1 MKTIVFG
8 EGMTRL
14 NPCVATIGFFD
25 GVHLGHRHL
34 IEAVRK
40 EAARQGLESTVV
52 TFDRHPRQ
60 VVSSDFQPS
69 LLSTQEEKL
78 QLLGKTGI
86 DNCVV
91 LPFDKEMAS
100 LSAREFMQAILAE
113 RLSAKVLF
121 TGYDHRFG
129 HNRSEGF
136 ADYERYGR
144 EMGMEVR
151 RGDPYMLEEV
161 NVSSSVVRSLLSEGE
176 VGLAARCLGYEYT
189 LRGHVV
195 GGEHI
200 GTAIGFPTANVEVD
214 DANKL
219 LPADGVYAV
228 RVSVPHEGFSGPAM
242 LNIGTRPTFNGTRRT
257 IEAHIFNFSENIY
270 GRNISVAFHEK
281 IRGEQKFSSA
291 TALAE
296 QLKRDREEVGKR
308 FNDTAI

>member
-8 EGMTRL
+8 EGITRL
-14 NPCVATIGFFD
+14 KPCVATIGFFD

-40 EAARQGLESTVV
+40 EAEQQGLESTVV

-60 VVSSDFQPS
+60 VVSTDFHPCP
-69 LLSTQEEKL
+69 LSTQEEKL
-78 QLLGKTGI
+78 LLLDKTGI
-86 DNCVV
+86 NNCVV

-100 LSAREFMQAILAE
+100 LSAREFMQTILADS
-113 RLSAKVLF
+113 LLTKVLF

-151 RGDPYMLEEV
+151 RGDPFVLEGV
-161 NVSSSVVRSLLSEGE
+161 SVSSSVVRSLLSEGE
-176 VGLAARCLGYEYT
+176 VGLASRCLGYHYT

-195 GGEHI
+195 DGEHI
-200 GTAIGFPTANVEVD
+200 GTTIGFPTANLEVD

-228 RVSVPHEGFSGPAM
+228 KVSIPCVSYIGPAM
-242 LNIGTRPTFNGTRRT
+242 LNIGTRPTFNGKRRT

-270 GRNISVAFHEK
+270 GRSIDVAFLAK
-281 IRGEQKFSSA
+281 IRGERKFNSA
-291 TALAE
+291 SALAE
-296 QLKRDREEVGKR
+296 QLKKDKEEVLKTI
-308 FNDTAI
+308 NTSI

>member
-8 EGMTRL
+8 EGITRL
-14 NPCVATIGFFD
+14 KPCVATIGFFD

-40 EAARQGLESTVV
+40 EAEQQGLESTVV

-60 VVSSDFQPS
+60 VVSTAFHPC
-69 LLSTQEEKL
+69 LLSTQEAKL
-78 QLLGKTGI
+78 LLLDKPGI
-86 DNCVV
+86 NNCVV
-91 LPFDKEMAS
+91 LPFPQEMAS
-100 LSAREFMQAILAE
+100 LSAREFMQTILAD
-113 RLSAKVLF
+113 RLLTKVLF

-151 RGDPYMLEEV
+151 LGDPFVLEGV
-161 NVSSSVVRSLLSEGE
+161 RVSSSVVRSLLSEGE
-176 VGLAARCLGYEYT
+176 VGLASRCLGYHYT

-195 GGEHI
+195 DGEHI
-200 GTAIGFPTANVEVD
+200 GTTIGFPTANLEVD

-228 RVSVPHEGFSGPAM
+228 KVSIPCVSYIGPAM
-242 LNIGTRPTFNGTRRT
+242 LNIGTRPTFNGKRRT

-270 GRNISVAFHEK
+270 GRSIDVAFLAK
-281 IRGEQKFSSA
+281 IRGERKFNSA
-291 TALAE
+291 SALAE
-296 QLKRDREEVGKR
+296 QLKKDKEVVMKII
-308 FNDTAI
+308 NTSI

>member
-8 EGMTRL
+8 EGITRL
-14 NPCVATIGFFD
+14 KPCVATIGFFD

-34 IEAVRK
+34 IAAVRK
-40 EAARQGLESTVV
+40 EAEQQGLESTVV

-60 VVSSDFQPS
+60 VVSTDFHPCF
-69 LLSTQEEKL
+69 LSTQEEKL
-78 QLLGKTGI
+78 LLLDKTGI
-86 DNCVV
+86 NNCVV

-100 LSAREFMQAILAE
+100 LSAREFMQTILADS
-113 RLSAKVLF
+113 LLTKVLF

-151 RGDPYMLEEV
+151 RGDPFVLEGV
-161 NVSSSVVRSLLSEGE
+161 SVSSSVVRSLLSEGE
-176 VGLAARCLGYEYT
+176 VGLASRCLGYHYT

-195 GGEHI
+195 DGEHI
-200 GTAIGFPTANVEVD
+200 GTTIGFPTANLEVD

-228 RVSVPHEGFSGPAM
+228 KVSIPCVSYIGLAM
-242 LNIGTRPTFNGTRRT
+242 LNIGTRPTFNGKRRT

-270 GRNISVAFHEK
+270 GRSIDVAFLAK
-281 IRGEQKFSSA
+281 IRGERKFNSA
-291 TALAE
+291 SALAE
-296 QLKRDREEVGKR
+296 QLKKDKEVVMKII
-308 FNDTAI
+308 NTSI

>member
-8 EGMTRL
+8 EGITRL
-14 NPCVATIGFFD
+14 KPCVATIGFFD

-40 EAARQGLESTVV
+40 EAEQQGLESTVV

-60 VVSSDFQPS
+60 VVSTDFHPC
-69 LLSTQEEKL
+69 LLSTQKEKL
-78 QLLGKTGI
+78 LLLDKTGI
-86 DNCVV
+86 NNCVV

-100 LSAREFMQAILAE
+100 LSAREFMQTILADS
-113 RLSAKVLF
+113 LLTKVLF

-151 RGDPYMLEEV
+151 RGDPFVLEGV
-161 NVSSSVVRSLLSEGE
+161 SVSSSVVRSLLSEGE
-176 VGLAARCLGYEYT
+176 VGLASRCLGYHYT

-195 GGEHI
+195 DGEHI
-200 GTAIGFPTANVEVD
+200 GTTIGFPTANLEVD

-228 RVSVPHEGFSGPAM
+228 KVSIPCVSYIGFAM
-242 LNIGTRPTFNGTRRT
+242 LNIGTRPTFNGKSRT

-270 GRNISVAFHEK
+270 GRSIDVAFLAK
-281 IRGEQKFSSA
+281 IRGERKFNSA
-291 TALAE
+291 SALAE
-296 QLKRDREEVGKR
+296 QLKKDKEVVMKII
-308 FNDTAI
+308 NTSI

>member
-8 EGMTRL
+8 EGITRL
-14 NPCVATIGFFD
+14 KPCVATIGFFD

-34 IEAVRK
+34 IAAVRK
-40 EAARQGLESTVV
+40 EAEQQGLESTVV

-60 VVSSDFQPS
+60 VVSTDFHPC

-78 QLLGKTGI
+78 LLLDKTGI
-86 DNCVV
+86 NNCVV

-100 LSAREFMQAILAE
+100 LSAREFMQTILADS
-113 RLSAKVLF
+113 LLTKVLF

-151 RGDPYMLEEV
+151 RGDPFVLEGV
-161 NVSSSVVRSLLSEGE
+161 SVSSSVVRSLLSEGE
-176 VGLAARCLGYEYT
+176 VGRASRCLGYHYT

-195 GGEHI
+195 DGEHI
-200 GTAIGFPTANVEVD
+200 GTTIGFPTANLEVD

-228 RVSVPHEGFSGPAM
+228 KVSIP
-242 LNIGTRPTFNGTRRT
+242 
-257 IEAHIFNFSENIY
+257 
-270 GRNISVAFHEK
+270 
-281 IRGEQKFSSA
+281 
-291 TALAE
+291 
-296 QLKRDREEVGKR
+296 
-308 FNDTAI
+308 

>member
-8 EGMTRL
+8 EGITRL
-14 NPCVATIGFFD
+14 KPCVATIGFFD

-40 EAARQGLESTVV
+40 EAEQQGLESTVV

-60 VVSSDFQPS
+60 VVSTDFHPC

-78 QLLGKTGI
+78 LLLDKTGI
-86 DNCVV
+86 NNCVV

-100 LSAREFMQAILAE
+100 LSAREFMQTILADS
-113 RLSAKVLF
+113 LLTKVLF

-151 RGDPYMLEEV
+151 RGDPFVLEGV
-161 NVSSSVVRSLLSEGE
+161 SVSSSVVRSLLSEGE
-176 VGLAARCLGYEYT
+176 VGLASRCLGYHYT

-195 GGEHI
+195 DGEHI
-200 GTAIGFPTANVEVD
+200 GTTIGFPTANLEVD

-228 RVSVPHEGFSGPAM
+228 KVSIPCVSYIGPAM
-242 LNIGTRPTFNGTRRT
+242 LNIGTRPTFNGKRRT

-270 GRNISVAFHEK
+270 GRSIDVAFLAK
-281 IRGEQKFSSA
+281 IRGERKFNSA
-291 TALAE
+291 SALAE
-296 QLKRDREEVGKR
+296 QLKKDKEEVLKTI
-308 FNDTAI
+308 NTSI